1 MFPRWVRNT
10 LPLPPPLPRQRRFL
24 EIFHHLSALFRLWEF
39 STPFFSFLSRRQTD
53 FPNAVA
59 QQAIS
64 TGQPPNDPNAQR
76 SSGAVLGGEEHRRR
90 VEQRGEP
97 KKEAEPITMT
107 EETQYT
113 PKTVKDVDAHEFVR
127 QYAKHLKG
135 KVSDRTIHDE
145 GSGTGRGCTERA
157 RAVLPLAVAGAS
169 IGAFRSPCALALA
182 PSPLASARPCRDR
195 RPRERKER
203 LSDKKINSFLSLSL
217 SLSAAYSM
225 RER

>member
-1 MFPRWVRNT
+1 MGNFFP
-10 LPLPPPLPRQRRFL
+10 LL
-24 EIFHHLSALFRLWEF
+24 
-39 STPFFSFLSRRQTD
+39 FFSFLSRRQPD

-59 QQAIS
+59 QQGIS
-64 TGQPPNDPNAQR
+64 TGQPPNDPNAEG

-145 GSGTGRGCTERA
+145 RVWHGERVHGEGEGWVTSRGGGGVDRRVPIPLRPRPRPQPSRIRAPMPGPETSGTKGTF
-157 RAVLPLAVAGAS
+157 V
-169 IGAFRSPCALALA
+169 
-182 PSPLASARPCRDR
+182 
-195 RPRERKER
+195 
-203 LSDKKINSFLSLSL
+203 
-217 SLSAAYSM
+217 
-225 RER
+225 